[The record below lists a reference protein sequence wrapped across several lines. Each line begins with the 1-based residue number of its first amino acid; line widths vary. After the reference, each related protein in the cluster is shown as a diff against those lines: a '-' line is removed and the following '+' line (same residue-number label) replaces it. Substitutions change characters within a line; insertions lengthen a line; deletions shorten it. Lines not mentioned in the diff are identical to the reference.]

1 MVQGKMPT
9 VEEVQAM
16 IGKTKEEV
24 LVIDKSLVLN
34 YCQAVGDKN
43 PLWND
48 TAPPGFLATVTMS
61 GSVIALRIPMPYK
74 KGVAAGADW
83 DFYKPIKIG
92 DVITTTHEF
101 ADMQDK
107 STDKGKRFLIIFKS
121 KHTNQKGEVVAVS
134 TNSVFTME

>member
-1 MVQGKMPT
+1 
-9 VEEVQAM
+9 
-16 IGKTKEEV
+16 
-24 LVIDKSLVLN
+24 
-34 YCQAVGDKN
+34 
-43 PLWND
+43 
-48 TAPPGFLATVTMS
+48 
-61 GSVIALRIPMPYK
+61 MPYK

-83 DFYKPIKIG
+83 EFYKPIKIG

-121 KHTNQKGEVVAVS
+121 KHTNQNGELVAVS